1 VIVTTRTRIRW
12 AVAAALGLAAGATVS
27 SLVIAAVGR
36 PLSPILGGLL
46 YVALY
51 GAIIGGVS
59 SVVQLAIIPRGAVR
73 WGVWTIANIAG
84 FAVGYVLTSL
94 VGESLGSLVDPGLN
108 LIVGEG
114 TIEDASGAVLGLAIG
129 LAQWLVLRRAL
140 PRLRWWLVAS
150 AVGVGLGYG
159 SAAAVLE
166 LFEVAV
172 LKTNLIT
179 SFGAI
184 VGLFLGVAQA
194 TALRTKVSAVTTS
207 G

>member
-1 VIVTTRTRIRW
+1 MIVTMRTRIRW

-27 SLVIAAVGR
+27 SLVVAAVGR

-73 WGVWTIANIAG
+73 WDVWTIANIAG
-84 FAVGYVLTSL
+84 FALGYVLASL
-94 VGESLGSLVDPGLN
+94 VGESLGALVDPGLN

-114 TIEDASGAVLGLAIG
+114 LIEDASGAVLGLAIG
-129 LAQWLVLRRAL
+129 LAQWLVLQRAR
-140 PRLRWWLVAS
+140 PRLRWLVAT

-166 LFEVAV
+166 LFEIPV
-172 LKTNLIT
+172 LKTNLIP

-194 TALRTKVSAVTTS
+194 TALRTKVSARATS
-207 G
+207 N